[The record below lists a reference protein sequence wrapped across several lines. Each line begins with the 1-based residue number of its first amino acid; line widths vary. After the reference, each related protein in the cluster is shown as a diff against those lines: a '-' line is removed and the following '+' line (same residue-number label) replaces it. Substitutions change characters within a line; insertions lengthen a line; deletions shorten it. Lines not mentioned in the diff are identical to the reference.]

1 VLKKI
6 LEILPFT
13 IFALYI
19 SHFFPFSSKATNNL
33 FYVGIALPGLIFIL
47 LQTKKTA
54 LSHLQNLL
62 LPLLL
67 LACVVAIS
75 AEKFGDLKFIMYLA
89 LFAIALSATK
99 DGRSLAHQ
107 GMWLASLANMAI
119 LVAISIHWIALS
131 LQANSS
137 IRYSQILGFEINPV
151 HSALLISISL
161 GYLWTFHL
169 EKRLQ
174 QRGVIAFVAGLFAC
188 VAVALLV
195 TIIFQARSAFV
206 GLCLFFAVYIY
217 QMKKNLWITASLAM
231 LVALVIFSLGAD
243 DILANRGFSYRPL
256 IWEDAFRRLIEDC
269 GMLLGCGTD
278 NYLFAGQFPHPHSG
292 YVSVL
297 YQSGILGFMAFA
309 IFTVIFLV
317 RSFRNGSRWLPLAMI
332 GWGALITTS
341 NGMFTSP
348 SHPLW
353 IYFWLPTIMCLIE
366 SREHRAQFRLI
377 KKAD

>member
-1 VLKKI
+1 MLKKT
-6 LEILPFT
+6 LEILPFS

-19 SHFFPFSSKATNNL
+19 SHYFPFSSKATNNL
-33 FYVGIALPGLIFIL
+33 FYAGIALPGLIFIL
-47 LQTKKTA
+47 LQTKQTA
-54 LSHLQNLL
+54 ASLLQKLS
-62 LPLLL
+62 LPLAL

-75 AEKFGDLKFIMYLA
+75 AEGFGDIKFILYLA

-107 GMWLASLANMAI
+107 GMWLAGLTNMAI
-119 LVAISIHWIALS
+119 LAAISIHWIVLC

-137 IRYSQILGFEINPV
+137 IRYSQILGYGINPV
-151 HSALLISISL
+151 HLALLMSISL
-161 GYLWTFHL
+161 AYLWIFHL

-174 QRGVIAFVAGLFAC
+174 QRGVIAFATGLFAC
-188 VAVALLV
+188 VAIALLI
-195 TIIFQARSAFV
+195 TLIFQARSAFV
-206 GLCLFFAVYIY
+206 GLCLFFTVYIS
-217 QMKKNLWITASLAM
+217 QRKKYLWITTSLII
-231 LVALVIFSLGAD
+231 LITLVIFSLGAD
-243 DILANRGFSYRPL
+243 DILANRGLSYRPL
-256 IWEDAFRRLIEDC
+256 IWEDAFRRLMEDC

-297 YQSGILGFMAFA
+297 YQSGILGFMAFS
-309 IFTVIFLV
+309 IFTVIFLI

-366 SREHRAQFRLI
+366 SRETSRALPPSQ
-377 KKAD
+377 KT